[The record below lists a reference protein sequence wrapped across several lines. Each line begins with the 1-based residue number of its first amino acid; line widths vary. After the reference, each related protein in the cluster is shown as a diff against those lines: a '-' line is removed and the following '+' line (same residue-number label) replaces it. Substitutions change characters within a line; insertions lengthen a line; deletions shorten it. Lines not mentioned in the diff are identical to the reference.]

1 MVKLQILHHHKQLIK
16 NFKLNTN
23 TLCLH
28 TSFDF
33 NSTETES
40 YMAEPWQTAVLKAEK
55 GRKQLVHQQV
65 SLSLPV
71 ISGLA
76 QLAYSVAGL

>member
-1 MVKLQILHHHKQLIK
+1 MWVIINSCFKK
-16 NFKLNTN
+16 FKLNTN

-28 TSFDF
+28 TSLDF